1 MTDIDSVT
9 PQKVHMVFDTE
20 TTGIHHESQVI
31 ALAWMIMRNDS
42 RGTEVERYHSLWRLS
57 AEHKWS
63 PEAEKVHGISRER
76 LNAEGQDP
84 RGELRTF
91 FRKVDEVQRSGGYIV
106 AHNLKFDEAR
116 INATAIANNF
126 EPLWPKAL
134 RRLCTLVTIRS
145 VVWGCSR
152 KCKWEDGFRGGCS
165 KNANAFGHLFN
176 AKPVDILGGRLHDAM
191 TDVEITACLF
201 RRMVLRIHG
210 STAYTAYTAV
220 QHTRQ
225 SNTPAL
231 GCVQE
236 TESHRDTEGAE
247 SVAKKPR
254 HSPTPCD
261 PA

>member
-20 TTGIHHESQVI
+20 TTGIHRESQVI

-42 RGTEVERYHSLWRLS
+42 CGTEVERYHSLWRLS

-63 PEAEKVHGISRER
+63 PEAEKVHGISGER

-84 RGELRTF
+84 RGELSTF

-126 EPLWPKAL
+126 EPLWPEAL

-145 VVWGCSR
+145 VVWSCFKVS
-152 KCKWEDGFRGGCS
+152 
-165 KNANAFGHLFN
+165 AA
-176 AKPVDILGGRLHDAM
+176 V
-191 TDVEITACLF
+191 
-201 RRMVLRIHG
+201 RRMVEKDCATYVTG
-210 STAYTAYTAV
+210 SWTTSGRPPKPKAGERP
-220 QHTRQ
+220 QRSTRTCL
-225 SNTPAL
+225 STMKC
-231 GCVQE
+231 G
-236 TESHRDTEGAE
+236 T
-247 SVAKKPR
+247 
-254 HSPTPCD
+254 SPTKRETI
-261 PA
+261 